1 MPTDIL
7 PENPGRQRLWDP
19 QSPISTRHA
28 DAEIR
33 HQSTPELAVKLS
45 RFLPTVRHHDSSEL
59 AVAVGV

>member
-1 MPTDIL
+1 MPVGFDC
-7 PENPGRQRLWDP
+7 
-19 QSPISTRHA
+19 SPISTRHA

-59 AVAVGV
+59 AVAVIV